1 MRLGWWLSSNAWPS
15 RKNSSKRVS
24 LSADDVWLKVVE
36 TIADVPVVAATAD
49 QLLDGV
55 PDAQHVALCY
65 SNLDDGDNDVILNSL
80 LGDLEDSGVQPEPFD
95 ELVRDDS
102 LDVFPRLWGCLGGP
116 WYESAVEHLESKR
129 ATSFDAA
136 LLVCYDMRLRQSVCG
151 FNRRPHS
158 CQ

>member
-1 MRLGWWLSSNAWPS
+1 MRLGWRLSSNAWPS
-15 RKNSSKRVS
+15 RKNSRKRVS

-65 SNLDDGDNDVILNSL
+65 SNLDKGDNDVILDSL
-80 LGDLEDSGVQPEPFD
+80 LGDLEGSGVQPEPFD

-102 LDVFPRLWGCLGGP
+102 LDVCL
-116 WYESAVEHLESKR
+116 S
-129 ATSFDAA
+129 
-136 LLVCYDMRLRQSVCG
+136 
-151 FNRRPHS
+151 
-158 CQ
+158 